1 MGLFDL
7 LFGGG
12 SYNTTVKKNTV
23 PGRLTHL
30 EVQKLVWELHELL
43 DEGQRKAIA
52 AAFPAN
58 TYSLLEIK
66 KILWRLRQQGII
78 SQLEVDKILGA
89 VGKYF

>member
-1 MGLFDL
+1 MGFWDL

-12 SYNTTVKKNTV
+12 GYSTTVKKNTV

-43 DEGQRKAIA
+43 DEGQRKAIV

-78 SQLEVDKILGA
+78 SDLEVNKILA
-89 VGKYF
+89 VVSKYF